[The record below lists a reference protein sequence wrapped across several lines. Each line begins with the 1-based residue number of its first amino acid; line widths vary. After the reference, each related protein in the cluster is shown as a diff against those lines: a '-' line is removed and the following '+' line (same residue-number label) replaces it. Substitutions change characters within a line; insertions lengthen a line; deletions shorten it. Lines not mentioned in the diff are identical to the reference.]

1 LHADAEHGYRALT
14 VPLVNVR
21 WSAQRCL
28 PPRAAK
34 RMIEASSRLFYQ
46 ERTEGAVLDLV
57 PARFRGR
64 FRLIDLKAEDARQVL
79 RATRAA
85 RPRPVRP
92 REPAPSSLVRRRRLL
107 ATAQADGAG
116 EMARAGLRRALLAG
130 WARELGLRPAARELE
145 RARAHAP
152 RCSARCIPILPCAMP
167 ANAASRKR
175 RRSPPPWR
183 STRRCTGRSPASTPR
198 ARTRRRAGT
207 CSACF
212 AISAGRASTRTSP
225 RERGCVL

>member
-1 LHADAEHGYRALT
+1 
-14 VPLVNVR
+14 
-21 WSAQRCL
+21 
-28 PPRAAK
+28 
-34 RMIEASSRLFYQ
+34 
-46 ERTEGAVLDLV
+46 
-57 PARFRGR
+57 
-64 FRLIDLKAEDARQVL
+64 
-79 RATRAA
+79 
-85 RPRPVRP
+85 PRPVRP

-145 RARAHAP
+145 RARAQLAGNAAPDDLERLAEEIALEELVLAHAP

-198 ARTRRRAGT
+198 GRTRRRAGT